1 MLKAE
6 LMYNPYTSQL
16 NVRFNGKTP
25 RINSQIE
32 KYKDLPLQNWINKIP
47 YIFHDEMNGY
57 DFELEFSG
65 TKLDFEE
72 LKQSF
77 RYAGVDEDQ
86 VELFL
91 KNDLDGREEKL
102 KQINE
107 LFDWVKQNPCRLVD
121 LDTFDIQRKEF
132 VENPY
137 SCIII
142 QGETTDL
149 QVFHHISVHA
159 ERISQMEELDYTDL
173 THVPL
178 LFNLNSDVLL
188 NLQKDL
194 RYLQN
199 RNDVRQDQLFFYISE
214 GLEPNKIERVIQDLG
229 IVRPQII
236 KDIND
241 GNIQKY
247 LALNPITDT
256 IFHVVKQLG
265 EIRDHISGVLKEEGH
280 HKEVS
285 NQKIYSEIQSL
296 ENKIERLKHAH
307 DLFVNRDNLDLP
319 SSWQEIQEEMIGKVY
334 AWRKRKTKITNT
346 EEAVRVALEFKQ
358 DLSVYFNEFIQ
369 DLIRAVDQSRTEME
383 QAYWEWYQE
392 SEEDTDFP
400 FTLPELNMQE
410 IPSLPAITE
419 ALLDLKEEKYV
430 MPKDDFFGML
440 FKSDSKE
447 NKKPVLEVTYLYQD
461 WREYAVSIAEP
472 LSKHALNL
480 YFDLLQQEE
489 QTLAD
494 TYISRLNKRIE
505 QKNAELDQV
514 TDHLSMEEKMFQE
527 EKEWLQQFS
536 DMLGMIERR

>member
-6 LMYNPYTSQL
+6 LAYNPYISQL

-25 RINSQIE
+25 RINSQVE
-32 KYKDLPLQNWINKIP
+32 KYKDMPLKNWIDKIP
-47 YIFHDEMNGY
+47 DIFHDEMNGY

-77 RYAGVDEDQ
+77 HRAGIYEDQ
-86 VELFL
+86 VALFH
-91 KNDLDGREEKL
+91 K
-102 KQINE
+102 NE
-107 LFDWVKQNPCRLVD
+107 LDDRACKFEQILKLFEWAKQNPCQLVA
-121 LDTFDIQRKEF
+121 LNAFEEQQKELADT
-132 VENPY
+132 VY
-137 SCIII
+137 SCLII
-142 QGETTDL
+142 QGESTDL
-149 QVFHHISVHA
+149 QIIHQIAVHA
-159 ERISQMEELDYTDL
+159 EQINHMEELEYTDL

-178 LFNLNSDVLL
+178 LFNLNSSTFPG
-188 NLQKDL
+188 LQRNL

-199 RNDVRQDQLFFYISE
+199 RKDVRQDQLFFHIDKD
-214 GLEPNKIERVIQDLG
+214 LELNKAERVIRDLG
-229 IVRPQII
+229 IKQPQII
-236 KDIND
+236 TGIND
-241 GNIQKY
+241 GNIRRY
-247 LALNPITDT
+247 LELNPVTDT
-256 IFHVVKQLG
+256 ISRVVKQLG
-265 EIRDHISGVLKEEGH
+265 ERRDEMAALLNEQSQYKEI
-280 HKEVS
+280 S

-319 SSWQEIQEEMIGKVY
+319 SSWQEILEKMIGKVY

-358 DLSVYFNEFIQ
+358 DLSMYFNEFIQ
-369 DLIRAVDQSRTEME
+369 DLIRAVDQSRKEME

-392 SEEDTDFP
+392 SEEDTDFS
-400 FTLPELNMQE
+400 FTLPELSMQE
-410 IPSLPAITE
+410 IPPLPAITE
-419 ALLDLKEEKYV
+419 ALLDLKEEKYI

-472 LSKHALNL
+472 LSKHVLNL